1 MGNTG
6 VRFRAATSVAVVAAA
21 MLAGCSSTK
30 FPSLANLAPAP
41 ASKSASFE
49 VASADPVSPS
59 SMDGLIA
66 KYSATYDVP
75 EALIRR
81 VIVRESGYNPR
92 ARNGPYYGL
101 MQISYATAQ
110 SMGYRGAASGL
121 LDAETNLKYAV
132 KYLKGAWL
140 VAGRDQKRADWLYQT
155 GYYYEAKRKGMLE
168 ATGLGIDRKRH
179 RIAENDGVRLDPE
192 GIVHEPKVDVGP
204 ASAAPSP
211 GA

>member
-1 MGNTG
+1 MLWGARFGVGDTG
-6 VRFRAATSVAVVAAA
+6 VRLGSGMIVAVVAAGL
-21 MLAGCSSTK
+21 LAGCSSTK

-41 ASKSASFE
+41 ASRTTVE
-49 VASADPVSPS
+49 VASADAVSPS

-121 LDAETNLKYAV
+121 LDADTNLKYAV
-132 KYLKGAWL
+132 KYLSGAY
-140 VAGRDQKRADWLYQT
+140 VVGRGNADQAVRNYSR
-155 GYYYEAKRKGMLE
+155 GYYYDAKRAGLLE
-168 ATGLGIDRKRH
+168 VVGLR
-179 RIAENDGVRLDPE
+179 
-192 GIVHEPKVDVGP
+192 
-204 ASAAPSP
+204 
-211 GA
+211 